1 MTKRLLCAAILA
13 LLSCAALLPAQT
25 ASPAKEK
32 APEPLAPIAWLV
44 GGTWSTDVK
53 DAADGHTV
61 HVVNRPVWSDNHQ
74 AIVFNVTFDGKPHY
88 YGFYAYNPASKQLEF
103 YYTSSEGELS
113 KGTATPDADGK
124 TLRQEFDIIHVNGST
139 GHLRSTIERE
149 GNDAYWLTVFMQK
162 NGEWAQVFRIRYDR
176 KAE

>member
-1 MTKRLLCAAILA
+1 MTKRPLCAVILA
-13 LLSCAALLPAQT
+13 LFSCAAQLPGQT

-32 APEPLAPIAWLV
+32 APDPLAPLSWFV
-44 GGTWSTDVK
+44 GGTWVSDVK
-53 DAADGHTV
+53 DPSSGAVTHVENRTRWAA
-61 HVVNRPVWSDNHQ
+61 NHQ
-74 AIVFNVTFDGKPHY
+74 AIVFNVDFNREPHY
-88 YGFYAYNPASKQLEF
+88 YGAYVYNPASKQFEF
-103 YYTSSEGELS
+103 SYTSSEGELS

-124 TLRQEFDIIHVNGST
+124 TLRQEFEIIHTNGAT

-176 KAE
+176 KTE